1 MKSLT
6 FKHATLY
13 LIIAL
18 LVSACTPTQHR
29 DATADQTITV
39 ITTPHPLSPFNIAKA
54 HFEVPKSRRDIMM
67 FLSTTARIPDWMA
80 YVDGVTVVDY
90 IDHNNYVIKA
100 RLDLPWPLRNRE
112 LVACVETSFLDNETV
127 INMRNCPDRIPA
139 DSTIRVKGLE
149 AQWRLHAM
157 SGELTRVEYS
167 TWIDLGGFVP
177 AIGFNLLLKNTTQGS
192 LQKLRNLMQSSH
204 ATAAY

>member
-1 MKSLT
+1 
-6 FKHATLY
+6 
-13 LIIAL
+13 
-18 LVSACTPTQHR
+18 
-29 DATADQTITV
+29 
-39 ITTPHPLSPFNIAKA
+39 
-54 HFEVPKSRRDIMM
+54 MM

-80 YVDGVTVVDY
+80 YVEGVTVVDY
-90 IDHNNYVIKA
+90 IDHNNYVIKV

-112 LVACVETSFLDNETV
+112 LVACVETSFPDSETV
-127 INMRNCPDRIPA
+127 INMRNCPDRVPA

-157 SGELTRVEYS
+157 SRELTRVEYS
-167 TWIDLGGFVP
+167 TWVDLGGLVP
-177 AIGFNLLLKNTTQGS
+177 ATGFNLLLKNTTQSS